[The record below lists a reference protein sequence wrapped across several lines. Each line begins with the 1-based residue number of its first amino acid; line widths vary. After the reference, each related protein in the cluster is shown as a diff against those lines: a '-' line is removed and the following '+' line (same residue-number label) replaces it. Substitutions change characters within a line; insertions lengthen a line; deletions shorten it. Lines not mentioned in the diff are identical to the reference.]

1 MQAIV
6 QAMWPDEPSVAC
18 LPRVTKD
25 AAATLQK
32 AGFGQLSDAVTAL
45 QRRRGKL
52 AAALRSVLQDAAAE
66 DCLAVLQRM
75 PCMEVR
81 CAAPRLRRGTAA
93 PGNGVGGAAEARD
106 GEEEEEREEEVEQY
120 DVAVTLMRQGG
131 AAAVGRGQAGK
142 ASKKARVYAPRCV
155 DGGAVCC
162 VLCVSRGD
170 CSCGER
176 GLLHGV
182 FGGTWCGMCV
192 IV

>member
-18 LPRVTKD
+18 LPHVTKD

-45 QRRRGKL
+45 HRRRSKL
-52 AAALRSVLQDAAAE
+52 AAALQSVLPGAAAE

-81 CAAPRLRRGTAA
+81 CAAPRLRRGVVA
-93 PGNGVGGAAEARD
+93 PGNGVGGAAEAD
-106 GEEEEEREEEVEQY
+106 GGEEDDGEEEVEQY
-120 DVAVTLMRQGG
+120 DLGVTLTRQGG
-131 AAAVGRGQAGK
+131 SAAVGRGQAGK

-155 DGGAVCC
+155 DGRDVCC
-162 VLCVSRGD
+162 DLCV
-170 CSCGER
+170 E
-176 GLLHGV
+176 L
-182 FGGTWCGMCV
+182 
-192 IV
+192 